1 MRKLVSLLTLLTSFL
16 TFSPSAFAI
25 SNDSLNESL
34 LRVKIPSTKVT
45 AELVR
50 ASCIAR
56 ELYIDGSSNRSK
68 LTQEEQNFLDTLDII
83 TAEVKVSSSMVE
95 GVNANLTCQYAYY
108 VKDSVIINIFRIS
121 SGKKGLETKT
131 GTFKIHHQ
139 YNGWWES
146 TLYPGSMLYRPKYF
160 YKGMALHGLKSESGV
175 HSYAASHG
183 CIRIPKKASD
193 FLWKF
198 MDKNTLVR
206 VYGKY

>member
-1 MRKLVSLLTLLTSFL
+1 MRKVVGLFTLVLLLLS
-16 TFSPSAFAI
+16 FSPSAFAT
-25 SNDSLNESL
+25 SSESLNTSL

-56 ELYIDGSSNRSK
+56 ELYIDGTSSRSK
-68 LTQEEQNFLDTLDII
+68 LTQEEQIYLDSLDLV
-83 TAEVKVSSSMVE
+83 TAELKVSASMVE

-108 VKDSVIINIFRIS
+108 VKDAVITNIFRIS

-160 YKGMALHGLKSESGV
+160 YKGMALHGLKAESGV

-193 FLWKF
+193 FLWKY